1 MYVRE
6 LWRYPV
12 KSLRGE
18 RLESAALAE
27 EGVPGDRVVHVRQ
40 NDRVATARTR
50 HRLLGLDGTTG
61 PDGGVL
67 VNGFPW
73 DDPRAAELIRQA
85 AGPGAEPAW
94 YTGPERF
101 DVLPLLVATDGA
113 IDAFGHDGRRLRPNI
128 VVGGV
133 RGLAERDWPGK
144 VLRIGEA
151 LIGVR
156 TLRARCIVT
165 TIDPDDGSQNL
176 DVLRRIH
183 REFDTGLA
191 LNCWVAHPGTIRP
204 GDPVELL
211 DPSELDHPLPEPRPG
226 GWIVGAPY
234 LVP

>member
-1 MYVRE
+1 MHVAE

-18 RLESAALAE
+18 RLGSAVLTAD
-27 EGVPGDRVVHVRQ
+27 GVAGDRVVHVRQ
-40 NDRVATARTR
+40 RGDVATARTR

-61 PDGGVL
+61 PDGAVRI
-67 VNGFPW
+67 NGLPW
-73 DDPRAAELIRQA
+73 DGPEAADLVRHA
-85 AGPGAEPAW
+85 AGEGAEPVW

-101 DVLPLLVATDGA
+101 DVLPLLVATDGG
-113 IDAFGHDGRRLRPNI
+113 IEAFGYDGRRLRPNI

-133 RGLAERDWPGK
+133 PGLAEREWPGA

-183 REFDTGLA
+183 RVFGTKLA
-191 LNCWVAHPGTIRP
+191 LNCWVGRPGTIRL

-211 DPSELDHPLPEPRPG
+211 SVGDLDEPLPEPSPG

-234 LVP
+234 SVP

>member
-1 MYVRE
+1 MHVAE

-18 RLESAALAE
+18 RLESAALTGD
-27 EGVPGDRVVHVRQ
+27 GVPGDRMVHVRQ
-40 NDRVATARTR
+40 RGHVVTARTR

-61 PDGGVL
+61 PDGEVL
-67 VNGFPW
+67 VNGLPW
-73 DDPRAAELIRQA
+73 ADPRAAALIREA

-94 YTGPERF
+94 YAGPERF
-101 DVLPLLVATDGA
+101 DVLPLLVATDGGIA
-113 IDAFGHDGRRLRPNI
+113 AFGHDGRRLRPNV

-133 RGLAERDWPGK
+133 PGLAERDWPGK

-165 TIDPDDGSQNL
+165 TIDPDDGSQDL

-183 REFDTGLA
+183 REFETKLA
-191 LNCWVAHPGTIRP
+191 LNCWVGRPGVIRL

-211 DPSELDHPLPEPRPG
+211 DPEDLDEPLPAPRPG

-234 LVP
+234 DVP